1 MKVKSVGK
9 RAAKKAVWNSL
20 LGSLC
25 ILDYD
30 FHDHYHYPRED
41 DYNWDGEYIP
51 QELSEAC
58 VREVMVELERKA
70 GVA

>member
-1 MKVKSVGK
+1 MKVKPVGK
-9 RAAKKAVWNSL
+9 RAAKKAVWSSL

-30 FHDHYHYPRED
+30 IHDHHHYPRED

-51 QELSEAC
+51 EELWEAC
-58 VREVMVELERKA
+58 VREVMVELEKKA